1 MALWVLLILVY
12 SKPRNNK
19 LLSKMP
25 HYKMT
30 TDTRSIYGEHAE
42 PFPLAGGPIAIGIRW
57 QKVLGDV

>member
-1 MALWVLLILVY
+1 
-12 SKPRNNK
+12 
-19 LLSKMP
+19 MP